1 MHVATSKLALF
12 SLSALAMLGACGGD
26 ATPAPEA
33 PPAATAAPTASATP
47 PPVATPVVTAA
58 PAPPPRGFASA
69 SEAAKAALDALV
81 AKDAAAMGKACVDE
95 AACKALEAKVAG
107 LEQHQPT
114 PCPASSPKAEC
125 FTVRKGANKGTLA
138 VTTTQLEGRHLVASA
153 ELEVKREGQA
163 EGVVD
168 SKKGTTVVMA
178 QKGGDAPTVGQAGEL
193 FRQVDQNIPFI
204 GGSWALVAIV
214 SVDKLDKGKVHVTVK
229 EEKSQVTINGKKL
242 DHFSKGAN
250 LRLKWAQVSQGPL

>member
-1 MHVATSKLALF
+1 MHVATSKLALL
-12 SLSALAMLGACGGD
+12 SLSALALLGACGGD
-26 ATPAPEA
+26 AVPAPEA
-33 PPAATAAPTASATP
+33 PPAATATASASAP
-47 PPVATPVVTAA
+47 PPAATPVVTAA

-81 AKDAAAMGKACVDE
+81 AKDAAALGKACVDE
-95 AACKALEAKVAG
+95 AACKALEGKVAG
-107 LEQHQPT
+107 LEQHLPA
-114 PCPASSPKAEC
+114 PCPASAPKAEC
-125 FTVRKGANKGTLA
+125 FTVKKGASKGTLT
-138 VTTTQLEGRHLVASA
+138 VTTTQLEGRHLVAGA
-153 ELEVKREGQA
+153 ELEVKKEGQA

-168 SKKGTTVVMA
+168 SKKGATVIMT

-204 GGSWALVAIV
+204 GGSWALVALV